1 MKTKVV
7 PIREFKNKATQLLR
21 EKDEIIITRRGIPIA
36 RVEPLDELN
45 GLMIKARLE
54 MEKANITEEE
64 AIEILK
70 KVKRRSIEL

>member
-21 EKDEIIITRRGIPIA
+21 EKDEIIITRRGIPVA
-36 RVEPLDELN
+36 RVELLDELK

-64 AIEILK
+64 AIEILR
-70 KVKRRSIEL
+70 KVKEEV

>member
-7 PIREFKNKATQLLR
+7 PIREFKNKATQFLR
-21 EKDEIIITRRGIPIA
+21 QKEEIIITRRGIPIA
-36 RVEPLDELN
+36 RVEPLDELK

-70 KVKRRSIEL
+70 KVKREI

>member
-1 MKTKVV
+1 MKTKIIPVK
-7 PIREFKNKATQLLR
+7 EFKNRATQLLR
-21 EKDEIIITRRGIPIA
+21 EDREIIITRRGIPIA
-36 RVEPLDELN
+36 RLEPLDELK

-70 KVKRRSIEL
+70 EAKQEI

>member
-7 PIREFKNKATQLLR
+7 PIKEFKNKATQLLR
-21 EKDEIIITRRGIPIA
+21 EKREIIVTKRGIPIA
-36 RVEPLDELN
+36 RVEPLDELK

-70 KVKRRSIEL
+70 EVKKEI

>member
-70 KVKRRSIEL
+70 KVKEEV

>member
-21 EKDEIIITRRGIPIA
+21 EKDEIIITRRGIPVA
-36 RVEPLDELN
+36 RVEPLDELK

-70 KVKRRSIEL
+70 ETRREI

>member
-1 MKTKVV
+1 MKTRVV
-7 PIREFKNKATQLLR
+7 NIKEFKDKATQLLR
-21 EKDEIIITRRGIPIA
+21 EKREIIVTRRGIPIA
-36 RVEPLDELN
+36 RVEPLDELK

-70 KVKRRSIEL
+70 EAQKEI

>member
-21 EKDEIIITRRGIPIA
+21 EKDEIIITRRGIPVA
-36 RVEPLDELN
+36 RVEPLDELK

-64 AIEILK
+64 AIEILR
-70 KVKRRSIEL
+70 KVKEEV

>member
-7 PIREFKNKATQLLR
+7 PIKEFKDKATQLLR
-21 EKDEIIITRRGIPIA
+21 EKREIIVTRRGIPIA
-36 RVEPLDELN
+36 RVEPLDELK

-70 KVKRRSIEL
+70 EAQKEI

>member
-64 AIEILK
+64 AIEILR
-70 KVKRRSIEL
+70 KVKEEV

>member
-21 EKDEIIITRRGIPIA
+21 EKDEIIITRRGIPVA
-36 RVEPLDELN
+36 RVEPLDELK

-54 MEKANITEEE
+54 MEKANVTEEE
-64 AIEILK
+64 AIEILR
-70 KVKRRSIEL
+70 KVKEEV